1 LTPEPEEVDQAQR
14 IVAFFR
20 QLDERGDAEGMLDGQ
35 VVDRYEAARAEE
47 LIDWAAACTEK
58 DAYKERMVQQT
69 RESERMVT
77 AS

>member
-1 LTPEPEEVDQAQR
+1 
-14 IVAFFR
+14 
-20 QLDERGDAEGMLDGQ
+20 MLDGQ

-47 LIDWAAACTEK
+47 LIDWAAACAEK